1 MTEDAKSATV
11 SGRLPPVDVI
21 MPAFDAAATVGA
33 AVESVLAQTAPDLR
47 VLVIDDGSTDGTAA
61 IVRAIAA
68 RDARVVCVQQAN
80 GGIVAAL
87 NAGIAL
93 ARAPF
98 VARLDADDL
107 SAPDRHARQLAHFA
121 ANPGC
126 VAVSGAHCE
135 IDAEGHPT
143 GRHGRPGPQHDFD
156 PAWAPAREPQLTQPF
171 FMVRRAAL
179 DAAGGYRPFKVSED
193 TDLYWRLAAQGRL
206 DNLDAVLGSYRMHAG
221 SISSA
226 SVANGRLMA
235 VSSQLAALSACRRR
249 DGRPDLPFD
258 SGTSAALAR
267 ETTLAGLVA
276 RATQAFGL
284 DPREA
289 DWLCAA
295 AGGKLMELAGYRP
308 YEIETSDCTFIATA
322 LARGAHLPDGNRA
335 ELEKMRAATAAR
347 LLRQGRPA
355 DARRLAPPRL
365 WPQVLMRAA
374 LNRLYWEK
382 HLA

>member
-1 MTEDAKSATV
+1 MTDDASFATV
-11 SGRLPPVDVI
+11 PGNLPPVDVI
-21 MPAFDAAATVGA
+21 MPAFQAEATVGA
-33 AVESVLAQTAPDLR
+33 AVASVLAQTAPDLR

-68 RDARVVCVQQAN
+68 RDARVVCVRQAN

-126 VAVSGAHCE
+126 VAVSGAHHE
-135 IDAEGHPT
+135 IDAAGRPT
-143 GRHGRPGPQHDFD
+143 GRTVRPGPQDGCD

-179 DAAGGYRPFKVSED
+179 DAVGGYRPFTVSED
-193 TDLYWRLAAQGRL
+193 SDLYWRLAAHGRL

-235 VSSQLAALSACRRR
+235 ASSQLAALSACRRR
-249 DGRPDLPFD
+249 DGRPDLAF
-258 SGTSAALAR
+258 GTATSAALAR
-267 ETTLAGLVA
+267 EATLAGMVD
-276 RATQAFGL
+276 RAAEAFAL
-284 DPREA
+284 DPRER
-289 DWLCAA
+289 DWLQVAA
-295 AGGKLMELAGYRP
+295 AGKLMELAGYRP
-308 YEIETSDCTFIATA
+308 YEIEPLDCAFIAAA
-322 LARGAHLPDGNRA
+322 LTRGAALPDGNRA

-347 LLRQGRPA
+347 LLRQGRA
-355 DARRLAPPRL
+355 RDARRLAPPRL

-374 LNRLYWEK
+374 LNRLYWTK